1 MCAFERSEK
10 GMEFIMNENTHE
22 KSLISVN
29 ENSIFYKIKNFF
41 RNLFHKAKY
50 DENSTTIENNINV
63 SIENKK
69 SEFIESIKNIE
80 DEETKLLNLQI
91 QYRNGEVRED
101 ELTEEQINS
110 LNALYDKQIA
120 KLKKSNSIRKQK
132 LLEYRKKLQTDN

>member
-1 MCAFERSEK
+1 
-10 GMEFIMNENTHE
+10 MNENTHE

-29 ENSIFYKIKNFF
+29 ENSIFYKIKKFF

>member
-1 MCAFERSEK
+1 
-10 GMEFIMNENTHE
+10 MNENTHE